1 LAIFVWEVIVASE
14 TFAQAISSAAIVST
28 HSATVATAAAIFG
41 QAAAVVTSVPVTA
54 IAAETGRANGIA
66 AEETARHR
74 EKTTADAQTIS
85 ILICILV

>member
-1 LAIFVWEVIVASE
+1 V
-14 TFAQAISSAAIVST
+14 
-28 HSATVATAAAIFG
+28 
-41 QAAAVVTSVPVTA
+41 AVVTSAPVTA

>member
-1 LAIFVWEVIVASE
+1 V
-14 TFAQAISSAAIVST
+14 
-28 HSATVATAAAIFG
+28 
-41 QAAAVVTSVPVTA
+41 AVVTSAPVTA

-66 AEETARHR
+66 AEETARRR

>member
-1 LAIFVWEVIVASE
+1 MAIFVWEVIVASE

-54 IAAETGRANGIA
+54 IAAETGRANGIS
-66 AEETARHR
+66 EETARRR